1 MQKLLS
7 INSKKPIK
15 LYVSF
20 DTTTLLLLTIS
31 ENLMRIREKDK
42 RRRKERERER
52 EREREERRENG
63 GHDGCEG
70 DGRLQADAARDFLE
84 AEGREVPLRKPL
96 REGVL
101 VVVFSLSDCEHVE
114 PE

>member
-1 MQKLLS
+1 
-7 INSKKPIK
+7 
-15 LYVSF
+15 
-20 DTTTLLLLTIS
+20 
-31 ENLMRIREKDK
+31 MRIREKDK
-42 RRRKERERER
+42 RRRKKRERER
-52 EREREERRENG
+52 ERERRQKKNG